1 MKKIISLFIVL
12 SVLVSALLMMSV
24 STSADPAPAVW
35 DGSTAAAFAGG
46 DGTEA
51 NPYQISNGAELALL
65 QAKIADGEQAA
76 NYYNKYYILTAD
88 IVLNEGDATTWGK
101 PDPNDPADPPAT
113 IAPANS
119 YKAIGAWSNA
129 TSSFGGTFDGN
140 GKTISGLY
148 IKSEADGQGLFG
160 VIQGGAVIK
169 NFALVNSY
177 IEAPGCVGG
186 IVGQTDRAND
196 DDILFEN
203 IYTDAI
209 INSTSGAKKA
219 AGIIGNVSGTKA
231 DPPYEPGK
239 ITIKSTVFAGE
250 VTYSANEAGGFI
262 GYSAQAEVEIT
273 DCLNAG
279 TITGAS
285 TKNYI
290 AGFVGRHEQVT
301 VALTRC
307 ISAGEMKTKENY
319 YGGIFVASNE
329 KTGATL
335 SDCYYVTGIA
345 AATLLYYN
353 VTEDEQAKAVELRSL
368 CVDCGITWENWT
380 KRTGD
385 ILVPTGVASF
395 AQQIFQLEYTVTW
408 MNGEEVLAVENYAL
422 GTMPEYKGEVPT
434 KAEDERYTYSFNR
447 WTPELKAVME
457 DATYTAEFFRTKK
470 TSGTTAATEDD
481 TTTAPTTD
489 APTTTKAPESKPA
502 KKGCKSVIGGGVL
515 VLVAVMGI
523 GAVSLGKKED

>member
-101 PDPNDPADPPAT
+101 PDPNDAT
-113 IAPANS
+113 VIIAPANS
-119 YKAIGAWSNA
+119 FTAIGTWSNA
-129 TSSFGGTFDGN
+129 TSSFGGNFDGN

-148 IKSEADGQGLFG
+148 IKSETDGQGLFG

-169 NFALVNSY
+169 NFALLNSY

-196 DDILFEN
+196 GDILFAN

-209 INSTSGAKKA
+209 INSTGSATKA

-239 ITIKSTVFAGE
+239 IIIRSTVFAGE

-273 DCLNAG
+273 DCLNVG

-290 AGFVGRHEQVT
+290 AGFVGRHEEAT
-301 VALTRC
+301 IALTRC
-307 ISAGEMKTKENY
+307 ISAGEMKTKDTY
-319 YGGIFVASNE
+319 YGGIFTASNK
-329 KTGATL
+329 KTGTTL
-335 SDCYYVTGIA
+335 SDCYYVAGIA

-353 VTEDEQAKAVELRSL
+353 VEENEQAKVAGLESL
-368 CVDCGITWENWT
+368 CNNPDITWENWT

-385 ILVPTGVASF
+385 ILVPTGVVSF
-395 AQQIFQLEYTVTW
+395 AQQIFRLEYTVTW
-408 MNGEEVLAVENYAL
+408 MNGEEVLAVENYPL
-422 GTMPEYKGEVPT
+422 GTMPEYKGEEPT
-434 KAEDERYTYSFNR
+434 KAEDEHYTYSFNR
-447 WTPELKAVME
+447 WTPELKTVTE
-457 DATYTAEFFRTKK
+457 DATYTAEFYRTRKS
-470 TSGTTAATEDD
+470 SGTTAATEDD